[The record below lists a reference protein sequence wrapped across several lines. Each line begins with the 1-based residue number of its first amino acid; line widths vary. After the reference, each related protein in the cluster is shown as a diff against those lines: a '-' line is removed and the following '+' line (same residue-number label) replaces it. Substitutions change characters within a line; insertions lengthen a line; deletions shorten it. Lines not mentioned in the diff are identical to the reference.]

1 MCSGVGMV
9 LCGDVWLQLERKGD
23 ISIVTKPF
31 IAIFVVNILLWID
44 FNITIVRRK
53 KKNEPG
59 SSQLRSQT
67 HIGHDATEERYLGW
81 VVGHLLIGHLLPPI
95 FGQLLPPIL
104 GQLLPLILGQLLLL
118 ILGHLLPLFIK
129 RESTSTTCPTTHPTS
144 SRRPWT
150 RPPSSIKPLG
160 LCNDRIYLDTFK
172 CMSVWNVA

>member
-1 MCSGVGMV
+1 MLGPRWFNGGPQKSKLWPCLFFVTLLIFDDAPTFSAF
-9 LCGDVWLQLERKGD
+9 CWLWAAITPVRK
-23 ISIVTKPF
+23 
-31 IAIFVVNILLWID
+31 LL
-44 FNITIVRRK
+44 RPKR
-53 KKNEPG
+53 
-59 SSQLRSQT
+59 
-67 HIGHDATEERYLGW
+67 

-104 GQLLPLILGQLLLL
+104 GQLLPLILGQLLIL